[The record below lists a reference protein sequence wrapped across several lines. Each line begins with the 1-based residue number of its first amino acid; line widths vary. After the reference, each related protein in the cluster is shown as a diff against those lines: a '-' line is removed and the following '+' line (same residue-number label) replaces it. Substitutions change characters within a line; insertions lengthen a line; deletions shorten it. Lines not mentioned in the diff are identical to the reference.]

1 MSEAGFLSGVS
12 LPELGAGA
20 GYAIF
25 GWRACARGAV
35 NCCAVRRTF
44 ANTFGSDGP
53 AARQC
58 IDAFANMLGCIG
70 RRPITLAMPGT
81 PRVTADEMSFVAAL
95 AAAQSGQTEKLEAHL
110 TWLFAG
116 GYPAEASEAV
126 TCAASIFYQ
135 HGVWV
140 DEPNMDAP
148 AHCAPPRSAPVS
160 YSGSA

>member
-25 GWRACARGAV
+25 GWRACARGAG

-44 ANTFGSDGP
+44 ANLFGEEGH

-58 IDAFANMLGCIG
+58 IDGFANMLACAG
-70 RRPITLAMPGT
+70 RRPVSLAVPGT
-81 PRVTADEMSFVAAL
+81 AHVTADEMSFVAAL
-95 AAAQSGQTEKLEAHL
+95 AAAQSGQTDKLEAHL

-116 GYPAEASEAV
+116 DFPPEAREAV

-135 HGVWV
+135 HGIWV
-140 DEPNMDAP
+140 EEPNMDAP
-148 AHCAPPRSAPVS
+148 SNCATPRSVPVA

>member
-25 GWRACARGAV
+25 GWRACARGAGD
-35 NCCAVRRTF
+35 CCAVRRTF
-44 ANTFGSDGP
+44 ANAFGAEGYT
-53 AARQC
+53 ARHC
-58 IDAFANMLGCIG
+58 IDAFANMLGCAG
-70 RRPITLAMPGT
+70 RRSVTLAMPGT
-81 PRVTADEMSFVAAL
+81 ARVTADELSFVAAL
-95 AAAQSGQTEKLEAHL
+95 AAAQSGQADKLEAHL

-126 TCAASIFYQ
+126 THAAAIFYQ

-140 DEPNMDAP
+140 EAPNMDAP
-148 AHCAPPRSAPVS
+148 SNCAVPRAAPVA

>member
-35 NCCAVRRTF
+35 DCCAVRRTF
-44 ANTFGSDGP
+44 ANVFGAEGD
-53 AARQC
+53 AARRSV
-58 IDAFANMLGCIG
+58 DAFANMLGCIG
-70 RRPITLAMPGT
+70 RRSVSLAMPGT

-116 GYPAEASEAV
+116 GYPDEAREAV
-126 TCAASIFYQ
+126 TCTASIFYQ
-135 HGVWV
+135 HGIWV
-140 DEPNMDAP
+140 DEPNMDTP
-148 AHCAPPRSAPVS
+148 FNCALPSTAPVA